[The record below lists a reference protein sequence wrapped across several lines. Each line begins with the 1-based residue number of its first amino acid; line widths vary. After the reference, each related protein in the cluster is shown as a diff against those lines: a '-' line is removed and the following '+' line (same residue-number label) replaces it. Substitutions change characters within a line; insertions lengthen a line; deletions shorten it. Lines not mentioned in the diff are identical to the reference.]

1 MNIMKKIIAGV
12 ILAASSTMVMANGP
26 AGCGLGTEVIFKDA
40 NEWHEHILAATTNQS
55 ASQTMAMTS
64 GTMGCEAANGPLAG
78 VQTFMDNNMDQL
90 AMDVAKGQGETLA
103 ALAEI
108 IGVEATDTTIFNSK
122 LQANFD
128 TMFSIEATSGT
139 AYQAMKNTMKSDL
152 VLKKYLG

>member
-1 MNIMKKIIAGV
+1 MKKIIAGV

-90 AMDVAKGQGETLA
+90 AMDVAKGQGETLS

-108 IGVEATDTTIFNSK
+108 IGVDAADQTTFNTK
-122 LQANFD
+122 LQASFD